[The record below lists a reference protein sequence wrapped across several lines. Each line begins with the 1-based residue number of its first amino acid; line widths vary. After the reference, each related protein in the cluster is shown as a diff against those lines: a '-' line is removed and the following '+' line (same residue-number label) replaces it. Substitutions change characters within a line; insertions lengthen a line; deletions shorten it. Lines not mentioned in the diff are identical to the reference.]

1 MCVCVCVSE
10 HVRVCAQLSLQ
21 VREFRLTDQEKVLC
35 PNLDTISVMRNVLH
49 HNNDSVGKTGST

>member
-1 MCVCVCVSE
+1 MCVSE
-10 HVRVCAQLSLQ
+10 HVRVCVQLLLQ
-21 VREFRLTDQEKVLC
+21 GREFQLTDQEKVLC